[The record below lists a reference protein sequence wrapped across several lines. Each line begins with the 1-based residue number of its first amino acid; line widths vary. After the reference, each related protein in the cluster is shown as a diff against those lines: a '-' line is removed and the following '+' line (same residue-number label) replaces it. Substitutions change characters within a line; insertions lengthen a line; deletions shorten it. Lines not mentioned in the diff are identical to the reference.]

1 MNRSPVKRPAAT
13 LCALTAA
20 LVLAACASG
29 PATLPALD
37 DAHRVFSQASASADV
52 TRLAPLEL
60 QRARESLARADDAW
74 TANKDPA
81 EAAHLAY
88 LARRSAEVAI
98 NRSMQRSADE
108 QVQQASVERERVRA
122 EARTADA
129 QRAQQAAQ
137 TAQTQAQAAQTQ
149 AQAAQNQAA
158 SESDRAQRLQQE
170 LQQLAAK
177 NTDRGMVVML
187 SDVLFDVGRAGLK
200 PGAMTKIEQIAAVMR
215 QYPERRL
222 LVEGF
227 TDSTGSEATNEAL
240 SLQRASAVRD
250 ALAGKGID
258 PARIDVRGNGENR
271 PVTTNDTAA
280 GRQQNRRV
288 EVLFSD
294 ERGGFGRL

>member
-1 MNRSPVKRPAAT
+1 MTRSIPTRPLAALST
-13 LCALTAA
+13 LTAT
-20 LVLAACASG
+20 LVLAACASA
-29 PATLPALD
+29 PATLPAPD
-37 DAHRVFSQASASADV
+37 DAHSVFSQASASADV

-60 QRARESLARADDAW
+60 QRARESLARADEAW

-98 NRSMQRSADE
+98 NRSQQRSADE
-108 QVQQASVERERVRA
+108 RVQQAGLERERVRGD
-122 EARTADA
+122 ARTVEA
-129 QRAQQAAQ
+129 QRAEQATRAAQ
-137 TAQTQAQAAQTQ
+137 AQTATAQTQAQV
-149 AQAAQNQAA
+149 AQNQAA
-158 SESDRAQRLQQE
+158 SESERAQRLQQE

-187 SDVLFDVGRAGLK
+187 SDVLFDLGHASLK
-200 PGAMTKIEQIAAVMR
+200 PGAMTKIDQIAAVMR
-215 QYPERRL
+215 QHPERRVL
-222 LVEGF
+222 IEGF

-250 ALAGKGID
+250 ALAGKGVD
-258 PARIDVRGNGENR
+258 AARIDVRGNGESR
-271 PVTTNDTAA
+271 PVATNDTAA

-294 ERGGFGRL
+294 DRGRFGAS